1 MALFAFLKRL
11 RTVAY
16 LMSHPAVSLLLKAL
30 PIAAIAYVIFPRD
43 LLFDFRIFG
52 YLDDV
57 VVVGLLLGFFTSKG
71 AEQVAKAQKAKDEAL
86 PADFVVLNDDK
97 PPEDKPPE
105 PDDASDEAEEP
116 VREPPRA
123 DIRS

>member
-71 AEQVAKAQKAKDEAL
+71 AEQVTKAQKAKEEAL
-86 PADFVVLNDDK
+86 PADFVVLND
-97 PPEDKPPE
+97 DKPPE

-123 DIRS
+123 DIRP

>member
-30 PIAAIAYVIFPRD
+30 PIIALAYVIFPRD

-52 YLDDV
+52 YVDDV
-57 VVVGLLLGFFTSKG
+57 IVAGLLLGFFTSKG
-71 AEQVAKAQKAKDEAL
+71 AEQIAKAEKAKEEAL

-97 PPEDKPPE
+97 PQE

-116 VREPPRA
+116 VGEPPRA